1 MKILKHGKEFDKN
14 RIVTCEK
21 CKCKFEYDNSDSI
34 IEKGFIFTTNIPVS
48 ENFVECPECHTKMLV
63 NINFLD

>member
-21 CKCKFEYDNSDSI
+21 CKCKFEYDDSDVLV
-34 IEKGFIFTTNIPVS
+34 EKGFTFTTNIALSGNYVK
-48 ENFVECPECHTKMLV
+48 CPECHTKMLV
-63 NINFLD
+63 EIKFFD

>member
-1 MKILKHGKEFDKN
+1 MEILKHGKKFDKN

-34 IEKGFIFTTNIPVS
+34 IEKGFTFTTNIPVWGTYIR
-48 ENFVECPECHTKMLV
+48 CPECKMKMLV
-63 NINFLD
+63 NFRFLD